1 MLAAA
6 SLAGP
11 FATERESLRSRPMA
25 YRSSRIRA
33 APGVEVLPPI
43 AVASRP
49 RRVTNAALDGL
60 ALPLVAALPRR
71 KVTVGDYHVPLH
83 YEFRRWTW
91 RTERCVEIALG
102 ARAVRSR
109 RREDVLEVGNVLPLA
124 GVAGQTI
131 VDKYE
136 EGPGVLNVD
145 IVDFDPGRTYE
156 LVVSISTLEHVGRD
170 EVPQDPDK
178 APAALER
185 VAQLGGELL
194 VTIPVGVHPRLES
207 AFLTGPF
214 DHVALLVKTGRL
226 ARWQQ
231 RPIEER
237 AQVRYGSPYAC
248 GNAIL
253 VGMRGRPLGPAGSR
267 AAPADSP

>member
-6 SLAGP
+6 PSAGP

-49 RRVTNAALDGL
+49 RRVANAALDAL

-71 KVTVGDYHVPLH
+71 VVTVGGCRVPLH

-102 ARAVRSR
+102 SRAVKSR
-109 RREDVLEVGNVLPLA
+109 RREDVLEVGNVLSFA
-124 GVAGQTI
+124 GVAGQTV

-136 EGPGVLNVD
+136 EGPGVVNVD

-170 EVPQDPDK
+170 EVPQDLDK
-178 APAALER
+178 ASVALER
-185 VAQLGGELL
+185 VADLGAQLL
-194 VTIPVGVHPRLES
+194 VTIPVGVHPQLES
-207 AFLTGPF
+207 AFLSGPF
-214 DHVALLVKTGRL
+214 DEIVLLVKTGRL
-226 ARWQQ
+226 ARWEP
-231 RPIEER
+231 RPVDAR
-237 AQVRYGSPYAC
+237 SHVRYGTPYAC
-248 GNAIL
+248 GNGIL
-253 VGMRGRPLGPAGSR
+253 VGMRGLPL
-267 AAPADSP
+267 AA